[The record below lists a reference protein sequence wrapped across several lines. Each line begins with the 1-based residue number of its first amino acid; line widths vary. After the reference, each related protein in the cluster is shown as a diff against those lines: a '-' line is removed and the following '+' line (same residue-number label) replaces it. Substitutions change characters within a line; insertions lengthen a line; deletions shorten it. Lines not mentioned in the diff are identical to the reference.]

1 MKNFKIKVQSYNS
14 EKDEYQ
20 VEKVYIV
27 QRVVRSELDTI
38 VELQKQLLTNFID
51 KDANIG
57 ELIRD
62 NESWDL
68 MKTLSRN
75 LNILGQKEKG
85 FDLDEISDD
94 LEQICR
100 IFITESMKEDGEL
113 DIEQGWKHSLIAKL
127 HHLDFPLY
135 IREAVGKYQEKREK
149 KEEKS

>member
-14 EKDEYQ
+14 EKDSYD

-38 VELQKQLLTNFID
+38 VELQRQLLTHFID
-51 KDANIG
+51 KETNVG

-62 NESWDL
+62 NESWEL
-68 MKTLSRN
+68 MKTLSNN

-85 FDLDEISDD
+85 FNLEEISDD

-100 IFITESMKEDGEL
+100 IFITESMTEEGEF
-113 DIEQGWKHSLIAKL
+113 DIEQGWKHSLISKL

-135 IREAVGKYQEKREK
+135 IREAVKKYQEKRET
-149 KEEKS
+149 KEVTK